1 MSIIDKVGALL
12 PWRRERR
19 EPGPA
24 RGEALALREPAG
36 FGLREPGGLAFRD
49 DLDRW
54 LQRLVEEPWGGP
66 GLTPFASTPPV
77 DMHETDDEVVVTVE
91 VPGLNRDDLD
101 LMISSE
107 GLVIRGEKR
116 EERKDRRDDYQLVQS
131 RYGSFVRT
139 VPLPP
144 GLDLDRPQ
152 ARIKDGV
159 LTVRFSKVDARPGMR
174 RVPIKK

>member
-12 PWRRERR
+12 PWRRERH
-19 EPGPA
+19 EPTPA
-24 RGEALALREPAG
+24 RAGGLAFREPAFRG
-36 FGLREPGGLAFRD
+36 RGGPAFRD

-54 LQRLVEEPWGGP
+54 LQRLVEEPLGLP
-66 GLTPFASTPPV
+66 GFTPLASMPRV

-91 VPGLNRDDLD
+91 VPGVDRDDLD

-107 GLVIRGEKR
+107 GLVIRGETR
-116 EERKDRRDDYQLVQS
+116 EEREDKRRDYRLVQS

-144 GLDLDRPQ
+144 GLDLDHPK
-152 ARIKDGV
+152 ARLKDGV
-159 LTVRFSKVDARPGMR
+159 LTVRFPKVDTGPGMR
-174 RVPIKK
+174 RVPINQR